1 MDNET
6 FTLSLDETT
15 TLPEVDNLVN
25 FFNEQNIDIFAEVI
39 ENKLISHVLKM
50 TYLEKKILTHPVF
63 NIYHSE
69 TEMMRYLKKL
79 ENKDVALNRSMI
91 PLGSCTMK
99 LILLLKCYL

>member
-15 TLPEVDNLVN
+15 TLQEVDNLVN
-25 FFNEQNIDIFAEVI
+25 FFNEQNIDIFAEEV
-39 ENKLISHVLKM
+39 ENRIDKSCFENDLSRD
-50 TYLEKKILTHPVF
+50 EKILTHPVF

-79 ENKDVALNRSMI
+79 ENKDVALNEINDTSWIMYYEI
-91 PLGSCTMK
+91 
-99 LILLLKCYL
+99 KCCV